1 MITQI
6 GLHTVVVKDLGKALK
21 FYRDTLGLRVA
32 FYSRKLK
39 WLTFDCGHRDVLS
52 LTVPWNKQSKKLV
65 GARTGISFF
74 VDDIEKTY
82 RELKQQKVR
91 FHLAPRKEKW
101 GGVLANF
108 ADPDGNRFFLLQM
121 PSDFK
126 P

>member
-6 GLHTVVVKDLGKALK
+6 GLHTVVVKDLRKALK
-21 FYRDTLGLRVA
+21 FYRDTLGLPVA
-32 FYSRKLK
+32 FYSKKLK
-39 WLTFDCGHRDVLS
+39 WLTFDGSHHGVLS

-74 VDDIEKTY
+74 VDDMETTY
-82 RELKQQKVR
+82 RELKQKKVR

-101 GGVLANF
+101 GGILANF